1 MSESGTGAPAEGE
14 GQQGTTSSTDA
25 GGAAT
30 GTGAASTSTDDWGAA
45 EWKALADEVG
55 MSPAEIK
62 RKLGHARTW
71 EKRATDNVEAAKQ
84 LPTLQQQLDE
94 MKQTL
99 AERDVR
105 DVERAGKLAVTQVR
119 SALSDAGIKADDVAE
134 LLDEIE
140 PSRLLKDGEPDQKAI
155 TRVVGAL
162 RKAAGRPTPDHDQ
175 GKRGGTTPND
185 MNSLFRQMAGRGRN

>member
-1 MSESGTGAPAEGE
+1 MSESGTGASTDG
-14 GQQGTTSSTDA
+14 GQQGPATDTGT

-30 GTGAASTSTDDWGAA
+30 ETAAASASSTSPDDWGAA

-62 RKLGHARTW
+62 KKLGHARTW

-99 AERDVR
+99 AARDVR
-105 DVERAGKLAVTQVR
+105 DIERAGKLAVTQVR
-119 SALSDAGIKADDVAE
+119 SALSDAGIKADDVKE
-134 LLDEIE
+134 LLDEID
-140 PSRLLKDGEPDQKAI
+140 PSRLLKDGEPDEKAI
-155 TRVVGAL
+155 ERIVGAL

-175 GKRGGTTPND
+175 GKRSSTAPTD
-185 MNSLFRQMAGRGRN
+185 MNALIRRAAGVG

>member
-1 MSESGTGAPAEGE
+1 MSESGTGAPAEG
-14 GQQGTTSSTDA
+14 GQQGTTTDTGT

-30 GTGAASTSTDDWGAA
+30 ETGAAGTASTSTDDWGAA

-62 RKLGHARTW
+62 TKLGHARTW

-99 AERDVR
+99 ADRDVR

-119 SALSDAGIKADDVAE
+119 SALSDAGIKADDVKDLLAE
-134 LLDEIE
+134 ID

-155 TRVVGAL
+155 ERIVGAL
-162 RKAAGRPTPDHDQ
+162 RKAAGRPTPDQDQ
-175 GKRGGTTPND
+175 GRRSSTAPTD
-185 MNSLFRQMAGRGRN
+185 MNALIRRSVGIG